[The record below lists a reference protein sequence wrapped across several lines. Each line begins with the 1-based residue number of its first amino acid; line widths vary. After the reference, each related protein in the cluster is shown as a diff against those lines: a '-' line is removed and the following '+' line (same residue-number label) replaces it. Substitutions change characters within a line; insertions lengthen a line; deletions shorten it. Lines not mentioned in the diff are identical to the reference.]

1 MITLIIQPQPQGM
14 APAGINFVPT
24 QPQEPETL
32 WKSKLLVFPWDN
44 IPAHKSINTELS
56 LQGLIPLHPRSPE
69 SPDQSLW
76 TCSILP
82 SLEQECRLIFK
93 SCLWMRPETIPKPL
107 VNIPQCPPG
116 EKLSDPK
123 ALQAKFPPALSPV
136 GAEGSQLR
144 QLPQRV
150 LGLNSCSLLPMG
162 AGWDQSNDSMSWK
175 SEFTCWDEF
184 WIPWVISDH
193 SVSSQSGT
201 SYKYPH

>member
-1 MITLIIQPQPQGM
+1 MFQLSSHFFHEFALIALIFINSSMITLIIQPQPQGM

-24 QPQEPETL
+24 QPQELETL

-82 SLEQECRLIFK
+82 SLEQECHLIFK

-107 VNIPQCPPG
+107 VNIPQCPSG
-116 EKLSDPK
+116 EQLSDPK
-123 ALQAKFPPALSPV
+123 ALQAKFPPALSLWVQRGPSS
-136 GAEGSQLR
+136 GGCLR
-144 QLPQRV
+144 
-150 LGLNSCSLLPMG
+150 
-162 AGWDQSNDSMSWK
+162 
-175 SEFTCWDEF
+175 E
-184 WIPWVISDH
+184 
-193 SVSSQSGT
+193 SSA
-201 SYKYPH
+201 